1 MAASPDYDLPGSVAK
16 TILFSRKHNAMADQD
31 IREGDPGKG
40 RKKKIPPPDA
50 DDRPR
55 KKRPAAGDDD
65 DAPRKKKKVARDEDE
80 GEDLGA
86 SPLSAIIPV
95 GGSIFALLSLWLSVL
110 AGLMAL
116 VGLIYFFGNIV
127 SCLLPSLWV
136 ISLLCGVLAFVTHKH
151 KASYGSIA
159 GNMRAI
165 IGILISLGVM
175 VLHGVLVFIFLTTGR

>member
-1 MAASPDYDLPGSVAK
+1 
-16 TILFSRKHNAMADQD
+16 MADQD
-31 IREGDPGKG
+31 IREGEPEKA
-40 RKKKIPPPDA
+40 RKKKVPPPDA

-55 KKRPAAGDDD
+55 KKRPAADDD
-65 DAPRKKKKVARDEDE
+65 EVPRKKKKVAKDDDEDD
-80 GEDLGA
+80 DLGA

-110 AGLMAL
+110 ALLLAL
-116 VGLIYFFGNIV
+116 VGLIYFYGNIV

-136 ISLLCGVLAFVTHKH
+136 VSLLSGVLAFVTHKH

-165 IGILISLGVM
+165 IGVLISLGVM
-175 VLHGVLVFIFLTTGR
+175 ALHGVLVFIFLTTGR